1 MLSER
6 APAKVNLSLHVLG
19 RRADGYHRLE
29 SLVVFASCHDTLRL
43 AHGQPLG
50 ITVSGPR
57 AGAAGPDADNLVIK
71 AARNL
76 AGRVDQLALGH
87 FSLDKHLPAAA
98 GLGGGS
104 SDAAAALRLLA
115 RLNHLALDDPRLI
128 EAARATGADVPVC
141 LDPRP
146 AMMRGIGDR
155 IERLVS
161 LPTLHGVLVNP
172 GKPVET
178 RAVFSALGLAPGSDS
193 SGAAHPDLTLIA
205 DAGDLIARL
214 KLACNDLEPP
224 ACRIE
229 PAISEVIA
237 ALQATGALLV
247 RMSGSGASVFA
258 LYETSTAAQQVARR
272 LGRLRANWWIEA
284 VMLASG

>member
-6 APAKVNLSLHVLG
+6 APAKVNLSLHVVG
-19 RRADGYHRLE
+19 RRADGYHLLE
-29 SLVVFASCHDTLRL
+29 SLVVFASCHDTLHL
-43 AHGQPLG
+43 APGLPLA

-57 AGAAGPDADNLVIK
+57 AGAVGPDVDNLVIK

-76 AGRVDQLALGH
+76 VARVDGLTLGH
-87 FSLDKHLPAAA
+87 FSLEKHLPAAA

-155 IERLVS
+155 IERLDN
-161 LPTLHGVLVNP
+161 LPPLAGILVNP

-178 RAVFSALGLAPGSDS
+178 RAVFSALGLAPGSDR
-193 SGAAHPDLTLIA
+193 SGEAHPDLTSIA
-205 DAGDLIARL
+205 DASDLIARL
-214 KLACNDLEPP
+214 KLARNDLEPP

-229 PAISEVIA
+229 PAIGEVIA

-247 RMSGSGASVFA
+247 RMSGSGASVVA
-258 LYETSTAAQQVARR
+258 LYTNIAAAETSRQKLQTM
-272 LGRLRANWWIEA
+272 NSKWWIES
-284 VMLASG
+284 VKLKN

>member
-6 APAKVNLSLHVLG
+6 APAKVNLSLHVVG
-19 RRADGYHRLE
+19 RRADGYHLLE
-29 SLVVFASCHDTLRL
+29 SLVVFASCHDTLHL
-43 AHGQPLG
+43 APGLPLA

-57 AGAAGPDADNLVIK
+57 AVAAGPDADNLVIK

-76 AGRVDQLALGH
+76 AARVDGLVLGH
-87 FSLDKHLPAAA
+87 FSLEKHLPAAA

-104 SDAAAALRLLA
+104 SDAAAALRLIA
-115 RLNHLALDDPRLI
+115 RLNHLTLDDPRLI
-128 EAARATGADVPVC
+128 AVARAAGADVPVC

-155 IERLVS
+155 IERLDD
-161 LPTLHGVLVNP
+161 LPPLAGVLVNP

-178 RAVFSALGLAPGSDS
+178 RAVFSALGLVPGSDG
-193 SGAAHPDLTLIA
+193 SGEAHPDLTLIA
-205 DAGDLIARL
+205 DASDLIACL
-214 KLACNDLEPP
+214 KLARNDLEPP

-258 LYETSTAAQQVARR
+258 LYETGAAAQEASQHVCQPHAD
-272 LGRLRANWWIEA
+272 WWVEA

>member
-6 APAKVNLSLHVLG
+6 APAKVNLSLHVVG
-19 RRADGYHRLE
+19 RRADGYHLLE
-29 SLVVFASCHDTLRL
+29 SLVVFASCHDTLHL
-43 AHGQPLG
+43 APGLPLA

-57 AGAAGPDADNLVIK
+57 AGAVGPDADNLVIK

-76 AGRVDQLALGH
+76 AARVDGLTLGH
-87 FSLDKHLPAAA
+87 FSLEKHLPAAA

-104 SDAAAALRLLA
+104 SDAAAALRLIA
-115 RLNHLALDDPRLI
+115 RLNHLTLDDPRLI

-146 AMMRGIGDR
+146 AIMRGIGDR
-155 IERLVS
+155 IERLDN
-161 LPTLHGVLVNP
+161 LPPLAGILVNP

-178 RAVFSALGLAPGSDS
+178 RAVFSALGLAIGRDHPGP
-193 SGAAHPDLTLIA
+193 AHPDVSGALSST
-205 DAGDLIARL
+205 GLIARL
-214 KLACNDLEPP
+214 KLARNDLEPP

-237 ALQATGALLV
+237 SLQATGALLV

-258 LYETSTAAQQVARR
+258 LFADNDTAISAARR
-272 LGRLRANWWIEA
+272 LAAAQTTWW
-284 VMLASG
+284 VQVVSFN